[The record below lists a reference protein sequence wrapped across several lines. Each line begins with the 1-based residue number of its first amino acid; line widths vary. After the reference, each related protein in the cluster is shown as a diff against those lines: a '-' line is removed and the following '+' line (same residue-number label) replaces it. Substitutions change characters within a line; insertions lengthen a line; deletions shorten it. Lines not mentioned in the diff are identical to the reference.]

1 MPFWKKYPKNKIE
14 DDPKVMEDVYAG
26 PEMDEPEE
34 PEDEAPKK
42 KKKTRESMEAVYA
55 GPPADEPM
63 SRVYAGPEQMR
74 RGGVMKAVYAAPVMT
89 QPQPS
94 PMMMVYAGPQQMA
107 GMNGTAGMPGIMI
120 PLPRADRFEGCADA
134 TAAIISAVEELIAY
148 IRGDYYELAPTI
160 IGIGQYP
167 GGAELYA
174 REIDT
179 YISCNETRENNQ
191 SAATRSSPAPRPRCS
206 RSRAGW
212 VTRAASWRSCARF
225 RPTRA
230 TCSRHPRR
238 CRSA

>member
-34 PEDEAPKK
+34 PKDEAPKK

-74 RGGVMKAVYAAPVMT
+74 RGGVMKAVYAAPAMT
-89 QPQPS
+89 QPQPQPS

-120 PLPRADRFEGCADA
+120 PLPRADRFCPECGAPCRETARFCEMCGARLPEKAPKDSKAEEADVDPD
-134 TAAIISAVEELIAY
+134 TVPEEL
-148 IRGDYYELAPTI
+148 
-160 IGIGQYP
+160 
-167 GGAELYA
+167 
-174 REIDT
+174 
-179 YISCNETRENNQ
+179 
-191 SAATRSSPAPRPRCS
+191 
-206 RSRAGW
+206 
-212 VTRAASWRSCARF
+212 
-225 RPTRA
+225 
-230 TCSRHPRR
+230 
-238 CRSA
+238 